1 LAEAGLSLAEVY
13 EGHGLLGKG
22 ESGDREGVERDRP
35 AAVRAITGREA
46 GVKEGLIVF
55 KENKVEV
62 RERLKD
68 GRIDYL
74 DLTSWSFQDR
84 LFGFLIEER
93 FFEWCG
99 SSYPTPRQ
107 RENIPVWF
115 LLACGIQM
123 KLHRSAAFQRLTY
136 ILRSGSILTRVRF
149 NVGLKGGGFNE
160 KNKKSREIPI
170 DQDSARKFFT
180 DTGASGVEHWY
191 NTDVQKW
198 LRRHRGYSDKEGIFI
213 LDPTLIVLPD
223 NPNYRKAALL
233 PLDQEGRYVDV
244 QKLSPQER
252 KRFKYT
258 RAYKLTMLL
267 HWSRQDDYFM
277 FAGGHLGKG
286 DESGLKRG
294 EELVD
299 QFVSEVGKGVIKL
312 LIMDREFID
321 GPMITRF
328 KKSYGIDCLVPLK
341 SNMHALLDALG
352 ISKIE
357 GVKWLVYD
365 EVKDE
370 AGRVVEVEEVAG
382 VGRVESWESC
392 EVPLYIILVRARKAD
407 GHNEIWALA
416 STKES
421 EDPRLARELYK
432 GRMQIEERIDQIKN
446 CWWVG
451 CFTTPN
457 FNADV
462 VHVFFVLLTYTLI
475 QLYLKASHHEEL
487 ATKTI
492 ETLKQEERLGK
503 DAVIVYAEKY
513 FAVFDLDEYTD
524 IILYLKTAAR
534 DRMRRWIKR
543 FRRNKIRAP

>member
-1 LAEAGLSLAEVY
+1 
-13 EGHGLLGKG
+13 
-22 ESGDREGVERDRP
+22 
-35 AAVRAITGREA
+35 
-46 GVKEGLIVF
+46 VKEQFIVF
-55 KENKVEV
+55 RENKVKV

-84 LFGFLIEER
+84 LFGFLMEER
-93 FFEWCG
+93 FFEWCA
-99 SSYPTPRQ
+99 SSYPTPRE

-115 LLACGIQM
+115 LLACVIQM
-123 KLHRSAAFQRLTY
+123 KLHQTAAFQRLKY
-136 ILRSGSILTRVRF
+136 ILRSGSILTRVKF
-149 NVGLKGGGFNE
+149 NVGLKGGGFNG

-170 DQDSARKFFT
+170 DQDTARKFFM
-180 DTGASGVEHWY
+180 DTEISGVQDWY
-191 NTDVQKW
+191 NRDVQKW

-213 LDPTLIVLPD
+213 LDPTLIALPD
-223 NPNYRKAALL
+223 NPNYTEAALL
-233 PLDQEGRYVDV
+233 PLDQERKYVDV
-244 QKLSPQER
+244 KKLSLQER

-267 HWSRQDDYFM
+267 HWSRQDDYFL
-277 FAGGHLGKG
+277 FTGGHLGRG

-294 EELVD
+294 QDLVE
-299 QFVSEVGKGVIKL
+299 QFVSQMGKGVIKL

-321 GPMITRF
+321 GPMISRF

-341 SNMHALLDALG
+341 KNMHALLDALG
-352 ISKIE
+352 ISRIE
-357 GVKWLVYD
+357 EVKWLVYG

-370 AGRVVEVEEVAG
+370 AGRGAEVEEVAG
-382 VGRVESWESC
+382 VGSVESWESC
-392 EVPLYIILVRARKAD
+392 EVPLYVVLVRTRKAD
-407 GHNEIWALA
+407 GGSEIWALA
-416 STKES
+416 STKQYK
-421 EDPRLARELYK
+421 DPRLARELYK

-457 FNADV
+457 FNADG
-462 VHVFFVLLTYTLI
+462 VHVLFVLLTYTLI
-475 QLYLKASHHEEL
+475 QLYLKATHHEAL
-487 ATKTI
+487 ATQTI
-492 ETLKQEERLGK
+492 ETLKQEEKLGK

>member
-1 LAEAGLSLAEVY
+1 MGTE
-13 EGHGLLGKG
+13 
-22 ESGDREGVERDRP
+22 
-35 AAVRAITGREA
+35 
-46 GVKEGLIVF
+46 LILF

-62 RERLKD
+62 RRRLKD
-68 GRIDYL
+68 GRVDYL

-84 LFGFLIEER
+84 FFGFLIEER

-99 SSYPTPRQ
+99 SSYPTPRE

-115 LLACGIQM
+115 LLACAVQM
-123 KLHRSAAFQRLTY
+123 KLHRSAAFHKLRH

-149 NVGLKGGGFNE
+149 NVGLKGGGFNH
-160 KNKKSREIPI
+160 KNRKEREIPI
-170 DQDSARKFFT
+170 HPDGARKFFT
-180 DTGASGVEHWY
+180 DTEASALEDWY
-191 NTDVQKW
+191 NQDVQKW

-213 LDPTLIVLPD
+213 LDPTLICLPD
-223 NPNYRKAALL
+223 NPHYRGSALL
-233 PLDQEGRYVDV
+233 PLDQQGRYVDV
-244 QKLSPQER
+244 RKLSPQER

-258 RAYKLTMLL
+258 RAYKLTLLL

-277 FAGGHLGKG
+277 FAGGHLGPG

-299 QFVSEVGKGVIKL
+299 QFVSEIGKGVIKL

-321 GPMITRF
+321 GAMISRF
-328 KKSYGIDCLVPLK
+328 KETHGIDCLVPLK
-341 SNMHALLDALG
+341 SNMHALLDVLG

-357 GVKWLVYD
+357 KLNWMKSG

-370 AGRVVEVEEVAG
+370 SGKVIEVEEVAG
-382 VGRVESWESC
+382 VGKVESWESC
-392 EVPLYIILVRARKAD
+392 NVSLYIVLVRTCRAEGRS
-407 GHNEIWALA
+407 ELWALA
-416 STKES
+416 STKEFR
-421 EDPRLARELYK
+421 DPREPRKLYK

-462 VHVFFVLLTYTLI
+462 AHVVFVLLVYTLI
-475 QLYLKASHHEEL
+475 QLYLKATHHEEL
-487 ATKTI
+487 ATQTI

-503 DAVIVYAEKY
+503 DAVIVYADKY

-524 IILYLKTAAR
+524 IILHLKPRAHQ
-534 DRMRRWIKR
+534 RMCRWIKK
-543 FRRNKIRAP
+543 FRREKIRAP